1 MTKRKPKPEP
11 VLIAALPDPNRCF
24 VHFSKAFPT
33 AGTMAVSLESLANQ
47 LRKQPID
54 RKVSSIQ
61 LQRHIFEINFVEVE
75 S

>member
-1 MTKRKPKPEP
+1 MAKSKTNSKPN
-11 VLIAALPDPNRCF
+11 LIGIPSDPDRCF

-47 LRKQPID
+47 LRKQPMD

-61 LQRHIFEINFVEVE
+61 LKQHIFEINFMEVE
-75 S
+75 N